1 MIFQIILSSQSDR
14 DLSKDFPIPDGL
26 DPESVCQ
33 KIKQGLGFPGDV
45 SFSPYYGDK
54 TFPDVVLNKYSYAGI
69 TLHSHVCKCTRL
81 NHMILDILLWKLDND
96 PDYFHPINLV
106 VISRNISKDTVFNN
120 VLQGFHCSSTDY
132 NVVVVLHDHLLMRL
146 IEDIV
151 WWARIKR
158 DYIGTGIP
166 QNVLVISKSIP
177 EDTLLVKALEAMK
190 KKRFN
195 ILLAQHDEHDD
206 SDKALAIAN
215 DVWVWE
221 TLFDGGEPLGPY
233 VTDSEEESSHGAKRF
248 KTDADSDDKCI

>member
-1 MIFQIILSSQSDR
+1 MHGVVVEYSRSSRLSFRHSQIEISPRIFRYLMVSILNLFVRKSNKVWVFLVTCHSR
-14 DLSKDFPIPDGL
+14 LIM
-26 DPESVCQ
+26 E
-33 KIKQGLGFPGDV
+33 IKPSLI
-45 SFSPYYGDK
+45 Y
-54 TFPDVVLNKYSYAGI
+54 VVLNKYRYAGI

-96 PDYFHPINLV
+96 PDYFHPLNLV
-106 VISRNISKDTVFNN
+106 YCMIT
-120 VLQGFHCSSTDY
+120 LHQGECH
-132 NVVVVLHDHLLMRL
+132 HLLMRL

-158 DYIGTGIP
+158 DYIET
-166 QNVLVISKSIP
+166 
-177 EDTLLVKALEAMK
+177 
-190 KKRFN
+190 FN
-195 ILLAQHDEHDD
+195 ILFAQHDEHDD